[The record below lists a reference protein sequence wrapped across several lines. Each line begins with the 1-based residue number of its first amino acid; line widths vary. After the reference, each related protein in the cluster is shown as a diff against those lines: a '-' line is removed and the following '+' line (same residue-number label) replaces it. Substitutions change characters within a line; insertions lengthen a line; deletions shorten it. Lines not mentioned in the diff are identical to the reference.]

1 MKKFAVILISAL
13 LIMAMTF
20 TTLVSAKSTLDEN
33 KATGS
38 LTLTKY
44 ETDSEKTI
52 SVSDA
57 EFTAYKIAEITSYGT
72 FKAVDAYKNVSV
84 TVGDSSDT
92 KTYALNELMKQDDFS
107 TDKTAGGFTFT
118 STRIL
123 EEMIPALQSVAQDET
138 NPQAGIKSKEVRDAK
153 NKGTGEYKFTDLPL
167 GVYLVVET
175 KAPQGYVVSSQSFLA
190 SVPEW
195 DNEKNNWNYDVT
207 ASPKNATTSPDKKIV
222 KNDATVKE
230 DTVKDYNSMPVF
242 IDLAK
247 DTGTDVKWIYNTS
260 IQYANN
266 ADPVGI
272 KGIDAIH
279 HCGFSNLKLYNYG
292 RRNRI
297 VAIDKYLSSMP
308 NFSEILK
315 KRPDIKEALKSP
327 DGHIYSLPRIEE
339 MGLKA
344 YPNILYLNKAWV
356 NELINNNDL
365 PDGVNLTADQL
376 VDGLDLT
383 RNQFK
388 AILQKFNVRH
398 SNGVPLAFIANNW
411 QGNISD
417 LVSSFGLPENRDHKT
432 IIYDEAEEKDKV
444 TFTFTDEKWLA
455 ATQELSNWFSNKLFR
470 TSVFTDSESDF
481 LAKGQSGKYGAFYW
495 WEKKTVVKNPDDYI
509 IVKPLINDETGK
521 RYVGVSNELEIEKG
535 ECVILDACK
544 DKKGLLAYFDKFFE
558 PKYSA
563 QLNYGSISSG
573 AFLPQTVNGKLIPN
587 DDHGNQSADDFRM
600 KNAPYG
606 VVYLTEKVWEE
617 RVGTLPSTV

>member
-230 DTVKDYNSMPVF
+230 DTVKIGDIVNYKVTAKLPNYGDVLPISWIKSEYYPTEQSFNKKLTEIKYNF
-242 IDLAK
+242 IDEK
-247 DTGTDVKWIYNTS
+247 
-260 IQYANN
+260 
-266 ADPVGI
+266 
-272 KGIDAIH
+272 
-279 HCGFSNLKLYNYG
+279 
-292 RRNRI
+292 
-297 VAIDKYLSSMP
+297 
-308 NFSEILK
+308 IL
-315 KRPDIKEALKSP
+315 
-327 DGHIYSLPRIEE
+327 
-339 MGLKA
+339 
-344 YPNILYLNKAWV
+344 
-356 NELINNNDL
+356 
-365 PDGVNLTADQL
+365 
-376 VDGLDLT
+376 
-383 RNQFK
+383 
-388 AILQKFNVRH
+388 
-398 SNGVPLAFIANNW
+398 
-411 QGNISD
+411 
-417 LVSSFGLPENRDHKT
+417 
-432 IIYDEAEEKDKV
+432 
-444 TFTFTDEKWLA
+444 
-455 ATQELSNWFSNKLFR
+455 
-470 TSVFTDSESDF
+470 
-481 LAKGQSGKYGAFYW
+481 
-495 WEKKTVVKNPDDYI
+495 
-509 IVKPLINDETGK
+509 
-521 RYVGVSNELEIEKG
+521 
-535 ECVILDACK
+535 
-544 DKKGLLAYFDKFFE
+544 
-558 PKYSA
+558 
-563 QLNYGSISSG
+563 
-573 AFLPQTVNGKLIPN
+573 
-587 DDHGNQSADDFRM
+587 
-600 KNAPYG
+600 
-606 VVYLTEKVWEE
+606 
-617 RVGTLPSTV
+617 